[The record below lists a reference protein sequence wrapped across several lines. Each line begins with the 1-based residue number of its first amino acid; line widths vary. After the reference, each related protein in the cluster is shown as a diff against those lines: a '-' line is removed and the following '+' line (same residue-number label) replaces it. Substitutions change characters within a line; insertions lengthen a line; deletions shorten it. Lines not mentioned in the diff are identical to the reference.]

1 MSLTIDQGI
10 PSPTPAKD
18 SVSLLKVFNICKQV
32 LPKMQIL
39 VYLEREWD
47 KQQFWQE
54 KRLDAGN
61 LVDDPKNCGVPLSH
75 PAASC
80 FFEPA
85 EIDENSRA
93 KGSFLFT

>member
-1 MSLTIDQGI
+1 MDQVI
-10 PSPTPAKD
+10 PFSTPAKD

-61 LVDDPKNCGVPLSH
+61 FVHDIKKT
-75 PAASC
+75 AAS
-80 FFEPA
+80 
-85 EIDENSRA
+85 R
-93 KGSFLFT
+93 